1 MVQNEKSGK
10 HTSHYYI
17 VDASYLQQADGLNND
32 IQTVQKLQLSGS
44 F

>member
-1 MVQNEKSGK
+1 MKNLEK
-10 HTSHYYI
+10 TPAII
-17 VDASYLQQADGLNND
+17 VDVSYLQQADGLNND